1 MSELL
6 IKMLQNMIPKD
17 AFKNVNIE
25 VDWENED
32 ENTLVIFIKIKKVN
46 K

>member
-17 AFKNVNIE
+17 ALKNTEIE
-25 VDWENED
+25 IEWENED
-32 ENTLVIFIKIKKVN
+32 ENTLVIFITIKKV
-46 K
+46 KK